1 MKKFIL
7 FAGAIV
13 SMVMLSGCGAMY
25 INSQG
30 YPAVPPAT
38 IFSETTRGTYMM
50 PKFEKLDGV
59 EVLGPV
65 EGRASMENVLFII
78 ATGDASI
85 GAAKRDALRMYKDA
99 DDIINVEV
107 DGYHKSILGLFNT
120 STTILRGYAVKY
132 KNMGVKK

>member
-1 MKKFIL
+1 MKKFVL
-7 FAGAIV
+7 FAGALV
-13 SMVMLSGCGAMY
+13 TMVILSGCGAMY
-25 INSQG
+25 INSEG

-50 PKFEKLDGV
+50 PKFETLDAV

-120 STTILRGYAVKY
+120 STTILRGYAIKY
-132 KNMGVKK
+132 KNMNVKK